1 MKLQALTCI
10 FTAKESPAQMFSC
23 EFSVTFKKTFFKEPF
38 LGDYYIFHY
47 NISDIILSLKMVL
60 HGHPEKLSK
69 ISEIWK
75 VSATESRFSQTIFL
89 RSTVILLMILK
100 LTIL

>member
-1 MKLQALTCI
+1 
-10 FTAKESPAQMFSC
+10 
-23 EFSVTFKKTFFKEPF
+23 
-38 LGDYYIFHY
+38 
-47 NISDIILSLKMVL
+47 MVL